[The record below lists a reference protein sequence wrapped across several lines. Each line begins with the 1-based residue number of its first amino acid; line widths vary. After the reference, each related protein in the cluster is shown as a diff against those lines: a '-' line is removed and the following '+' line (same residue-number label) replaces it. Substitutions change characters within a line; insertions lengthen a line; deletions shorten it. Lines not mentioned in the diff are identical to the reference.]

1 MISLKDK
8 ILAYIRASRSR
19 ISPVTI
25 TGVGRGKS
33 ILAEGYELADQLRK
47 DPDALSWSMSGVL
60 PKSRKARLWNGKYKC
75 NAFVQQGANKVFGD
89 KTILQHPKLGRTMSA
104 GEIYDSLTKPV
115 SSGKSTKLVPITKDQ
130 ANLLPGSI
138 VVSKSSGPSGASGHV
153 GVTSGFNRNTSIS
166 AGSANGVVENDWGFR
181 PGEDYRYGAFVPAS
195 LSDTAVQSLIDRR
208 LSLAHKL
215 AALRTNKGAGK
226 ESEIFLRMFGTA
238 K

>member
-1 MISLKDK
+1 MINLKNR
-8 ILAYIRASRSR
+8 ILASIRARRSR
-19 ISPVTI
+19 ISPVDI
-25 TGVGRGKS
+25 AGVGRGKS
-33 ILAEGYELADQLRK
+33 ILAEGYALADQLRK
-47 DPDALSWSMSGVL
+47 DPDALSWSMTGVL
-60 PKSRKARLWNGKYKC
+60 PKSRKARLWDGKYKC

-104 GEIYDSLTKPV
+104 GEIYDSLANPTIT
-115 SSGKSTKLVPITKDQ
+115 GKGTKLVPITKDQ

-181 PGEDYRYGAFVPAS
+181 PGEDYRYGSFVPSS
-195 LSDTAVQSLIDRR
+195 LNEPAIQRLIDRR
-208 LSLAHKL
+208 LSLARKL
-215 AALRTNKGAGK
+215 SAIRTNEGAGK
-226 ESEIFLRMFGTA
+226 ESEIFLRLFGTG